1 MRTTRIKVWSQR
13 SVSPT
18 DLEPGVW
25 TGVSLVQ
32 RPKSSEFDAVDVTV
46 VGYGSELRKM
56 AAERQVLPLLN
67 SDLATSRESRQ

>member
-1 MRTTRIKVWSQR
+1 MRTTRFRVWFQQ

-32 RPKSSEFDAVDVTV
+32 RPKSSEFDAVDVTM
-46 VGYGSELRKM
+46 VGDGSELRKI
-56 AAERQVLPLLN
+56 AAERQVLPC
-67 SDLATSRESRQ
+67 